1 MSANRPRQPSGRA
14 ESSRPPRPSGPAAL
28 SLERQ
33 KAWRSKCGVRAGS
46 RPGGGGITGTHRSYC
61 C

>member
-1 MSANRPRQPSGRA
+1 MSANRPRQPSGSA

-33 KAWRSKCGVRAGS
+33 KARRSICGVRADN
-46 RPGGGGITGTHRSYC
+46 RPCGGGISGMHRSYC